1 MPKTKTTSED
11 ADIKRFEKFVKE
23 LLGKDDAEL
32 FLEKYGEQ
40 WNERIE
46 RDEPELDSFV
56 LKAIEFDN
64 ASCAIIL
71 MNDWMR
77 FMNKVENYEKW
88 KKNSPAQKQD
98 IIEDYYFQIKSDFFR
113 ASLEKYG
120 GRKGVEDKLLAL
132 NGMLRKKNFE
142 DASKQSKTLLKI
154 LDDNPFCCM
163 QSKRQRPKSPEP

>member
-64 ASCAIIL
+64 AACAIIL
-71 MNDWMR
+71 MNDWIKS
-77 FMNKVENYEKW
+77 MNKAENYENW
-88 KKNSPAQKQD
+88 KKNSSAQK
-98 IIEDYYFQIKSDFFR
+98 
-113 ASLEKYG
+113 
-120 GRKGVEDKLLAL
+120 
-132 NGMLRKKNFE
+132 
-142 DASKQSKTLLKI
+142 
-154 LDDNPFCCM
+154 
-163 QSKRQRPKSPEP
+163 